1 MCNANRQ
8 NRALILGTL
17 AMIITFMSWSSF
29 GVLINNINL
38 VVSMSQSQ
46 QKVLVA
52 FPVLLG
58 SLFRIPIGYLSDRYG
73 GKRIYIILF
82 LLTLLPLFTLF
93 FIFFYFHPTYLMLL
107 ILSTFIGISGASFS
121 VSTSY
126 ASSYFSEK
134 EQGKILGIVG
144 VGTVGNAIGTVFLP
158 AVAQFFHSVAAA
170 FLFLI
175 VITLVFLI
183 LFIALADETNLH
195 QIKSKR
201 KSGINQ
207 KLILFILSLSCVL
220 SSGAFVTFGN
230 LIPVLVGSSSI
241 FHLSAILSGVLS
253 AVFSIF
259 TVISRP
265 LGGELSDKYN
275 PKFLLMSG
283 LISLCLCDIL
293 LAITSTNLIVFI
305 LFLLIYGLLIGL
317 GNGFVFR
324 LVALY
329 FPNEIGITSGIV
341 AAMGSLGGFVFPIIF
356 SMLKTSAQGFIFMAI
371 FSILT
376 IVFTYVFFIQ
386 EKQTN

>member
-1 MCNANRQ
+1 MCNVNRQ

-17 AMIITFMSWSSF
+17 AMTITFISWSSF
-29 GVLINNINL
+29 GVLINNISL
-38 VVSMSQSQ
+38 VVTMSQSQ

-93 FIFFYFHPTYLMLL
+93 FIFFYFHPTYPMLV

-144 VGTVGNAIGTVFLP
+144 VGTVGNAIGAVFLP

-201 KSGINQ
+201 KSGIN
-207 KLILFILSLSCVL
+207 VL
-220 SSGAFVTFGN
+220 T
-230 LIPVLVGSSSI
+230 
-241 FHLSAILSGVLS
+241 
-253 AVFSIF
+253 
-259 TVISRP
+259 
-265 LGGELSDKYN
+265 
-275 PKFLLMSG
+275 PKS
-283 LISLCLCDIL
+283 
-293 LAITSTNLIVFI
+293 
-305 LFLLIYGLLIGL
+305 
-317 GNGFVFR
+317 
-324 LVALY
+324 
-329 FPNEIGITSGIV
+329 
-341 AAMGSLGGFVFPIIF
+341 
-356 SMLKTSAQGFIFMAI
+356 
-371 FSILT
+371 
-376 IVFTYVFFIQ
+376 
-386 EKQTN
+386 

>member
-8 NRALILGTL
+8 NHALILGTL

-93 FIFFYFHPTYLMLL
+93 FIFLYFHPTYSILL
-107 ILSTFIGISGASFS
+107 VLSTFIGISGASFS

-126 ASSYFSEK
+126 VSSYFSEK

-144 VGTVGNAIGTVFLP
+144 VGTVGNAIGAVFLP
-158 AVAQFFHSVAAA
+158 AIAQFFHSVAAA

-183 LFIALADETNLH
+183 LFIALADETDPH
-195 QIKSKR
+195 QIKSTR
-201 KSGINQ
+201 KPGINQ
-207 KLILFILSLSCVL
+207 KRILFILSLSCVL
-220 SSGAFVTFGN
+220 SSGAFVTFSN

-265 LGGELSDKYN
+265 LGGELFYVRIVQN
-275 PKFLLMSG
+275 KFWFCC
-283 LISLCLCDIL
+283 SL
-293 LAITSTNLIVFI
+293 F
-305 LFLLIYGLLIGL
+305 
-317 GNGFVFR
+317 
-324 LVALY
+324 
-329 FPNEIGITSGIV
+329 
-341 AAMGSLGGFVFPIIF
+341 
-356 SMLKTSAQGFIFMAI
+356 
-371 FSILT
+371 
-376 IVFTYVFFIQ
+376 
-386 EKQTN
+386 